1 MTTYYDI
8 DGANARLPE
17 VREILEL
24 LRTQRAELIRLRDRL
39 VQVAA
44 GDVGSSGPAPDES
57 DDVDAVLDRGADTTT
72 SPVPAP
78 PGHEP
83 AARSDDG
90 SGDPRLIRL
99 RIRALVDQMGAS
111 VLRLDE
117 WGITLR
123 DIETGLI
130 DFPALVNGR
139 QVWLCWRLGEGDVD
153 WWHELEAG
161 FGGRRRL
168 IDLA

>member
-1 MTTYYDI
+1 MTTYYSI
-8 DGANARLPE
+8 DAANDRLPE

-24 LRTQRAELIRLRDRL
+24 LRTQRAELVRLRDRL
-39 VQVAA
+39 VRVAA
-44 GDVGSSGPAPDES
+44 VDGAPGAEDEPSTGLDLPAPSEPS
-57 DDVDAVLDRGADTTT
+57 EEQGEDT
-72 SPVPAP
+72 S
-78 PGHEP
+78 E
-83 AARSDDG
+83 DG
-90 SGDPRLIRL
+90 RLIRL

-123 DIETGLI
+123 DIESGLI

-139 QVWLCWRLGEGDVD
+139 QVWLCWRLGEDEVD

>member
-1 MTTYYDI
+1 MAPMAKYYDI

-24 LRTQRAELIRLRDRL
+24 LRTQRAELVRLRDRL

-44 GDVGSSGPAPDES
+44 GG
-57 DDVDAVLDRGADTTT
+57 
-72 SPVPAP
+72 VPAAGQQPDDSSNDLDSILERTPQATP
-78 PGHEP
+78 PADEP
-83 AARSDDG
+83 PSEAEEVAP
-90 SGDPRLIRL
+90 GDAQLIRL
-99 RIRALVDQMGAS
+99 RIRGLVDQMGAS

-139 QVWLCWRLGEGDVD
+139 QVWLCWRLGEERVD
-153 WWHELEAG
+153 WWHELDAG
-161 FGGRRRL
+161 FGGRHRL
-168 IDLA
+168 IDLV